1 MSTRS
6 GETLLHAL
14 VHERH
19 LTVPETLK
27 VLQRR
32 AARMSEPAFALSDRQ
47 FRRWLAGDISSL
59 DGARP
64 ANVRVAEAEFGWS
77 IGALLAADERQLEY
91 PMPLTHAVTQRKLH
105 TDEFISWIAAHSSLM
120 YEAAYASVAERVER
134 AAEMPPSL
142 QAAQEHDRRRVTRAD
157 IADCVS
163 DHYGADFYSAVV
175 GRFAVRLSVLAGDA
189 WTGLRVP
196 LGRDA
201 ENCHVDRSTE
211 RPAIRLNEREA
222 GAALGR
228 LAAAEVAGTVL
239 TNDPIYSLTSLELG
253 DGCLQAG
260 FSCAEFADYA
270 LTGDLLE
277 QELRDQL
284 RDRAPGAGRTPG
296 PLRAAWLPTLEVA
309 LKFDERVCAGGPVC
323 LLAIA
328 DGEQYQL
335 LVQERS
341 HRVLNVAGAL
351 AVIPKAFHQPIV
363 DSYGEVNIST
373 TVERELE
380 EELLGRPDLEQ
391 LSDAYARRA
400 APMHPAAAPPA
411 MHWLQEHPDA
421 WQMECTGFG
430 INMVTGTYEFACLVA
445 VHDPTWW
452 TNYGHMLEANWEAK
466 RLRRYSSLDG
476 AGIEQLVSD
485 PTWSNEGL
493 FGFIEGL
500 RRLDEFGSPQVR
512 VPTIERTQ

>member
-1 MSTRS
+1 
-6 GETLLHAL
+6 
-14 VHERH
+14 
-19 LTVPETLK
+19 
-27 VLQRR
+27 
-32 AARMSEPAFALSDRQ
+32 
-47 FRRWLAGDISSL
+47 
-59 DGARP
+59 
-64 ANVRVAEAEFGWS
+64 
-77 IGALLAADERQLEY
+77 
-91 PMPLTHAVTQRKLH
+91 
-105 TDEFISWIAAHSSLM
+105 
-120 YEAAYASVAERVER
+120 
-134 AAEMPPSL
+134 
-142 QAAQEHDRRRVTRAD
+142 
-157 IADCVS
+157 
-163 DHYGADFYSAVV
+163 
-175 GRFAVRLSVLAGDA
+175 
-189 WTGLRVP
+189 
-196 LGRDA
+196 
-201 ENCHVDRSTE
+201 VD
-211 RPAIRLNEREA
+211 
-222 GAALGR
+222 
-228 LAAAEVAGTVL
+228 
-239 TNDPIYSLTSLELG
+239 
-253 DGCLQAG
+253 
-260 FSCAEFADYA
+260 
-270 LTGDLLE
+270 
-277 QELRDQL
+277 
-284 RDRAPGAGRTPG
+284 
-296 PLRAAWLPTLEVA
+296 VA
-309 LKFDERVCAGGPVC
+309 LKFDKRVCAGGSVC
-323 LLAIA
+323 LVAIS

-341 HRVLNVAGAL
+341 RRVVNVAGAL